1 MSMMRASGPFEVTLQ
16 PLSSSAPDDA
26 LLGRRSI
33 AKVFHGDLD
42 GTGVGEM
49 LTAGTAVEGSAAYV
63 AVDRITGTLHGRSG
77 SFTLVHS
84 GVMHRGAPQLTV
96 AILADSGTGALTGIT
111 GNLAIRIADGKHFY
125 DLDYTLPAA

>member
-111 GNLAIRIADGKHFY
+111 GHLAIRIADGKHFY